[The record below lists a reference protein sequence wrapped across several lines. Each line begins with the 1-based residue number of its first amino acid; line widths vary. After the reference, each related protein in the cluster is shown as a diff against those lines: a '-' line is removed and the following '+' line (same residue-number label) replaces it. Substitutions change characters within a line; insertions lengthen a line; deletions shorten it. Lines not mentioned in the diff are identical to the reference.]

1 MKAASKILYTI
12 GQIFS
17 YIGLVWWIV
26 MIVLGVILTVGGSVA
41 ASIEESL
48 PAGMSALA
56 GGITFLVV
64 GLVYLVI
71 YIILIVSARKAKR
84 ALGNGVTNNG
94 PHIWMIVLGAISWD
108 FFYLLGGIFG
118 LIAEHT
124 RKR

>member
-17 YIGLVWWIV
+17 YIALVLTIIAIV
-26 MIVLGVILTVGGSVA
+26 FGIIFTVGGSLA
-41 ASIEESL
+41 TTLEDSL
-48 PAGMSALA
+48 PAGVTALA

-64 GLVYLVI
+64 GIVYLVI
-71 YIILIVSARKAKR
+71 YVILIISARKAKR

-108 FFYLLGGIFG
+108 IFYLLGGIFG